1 MKLNRRSL
9 LALGGGLA
17 ATATLAACG
26 SNNPLASQTPDAGST
41 ATSDETTGGS
51 TAGAITLQQWYHEY
65 GEAGVKE
72 AVEGYAAD
80 YPDATVEVKWTPG
93 DYASILAA
101 QLLTND
107 IPDVFEVEQGGS
119 LDMIRTGQLADLTDI
134 MEPVRDQFNAS
145 VMDRFTFEGK
155 VHGIPQTIDMQL
167 LYYRPSLLEA
177 AGVEPP
183 STFDE
188 LVTAIEAVTAD
199 GTGGLFAG
207 NDGGVG
213 VLGTLF
219 IWASGHDQLDE
230 DRTEAAFLTEDFY
243 NALVAFRE
251 LSEAGGVVQA
261 ASAEW
266 YDGGAF
272 INGEA
277 AFQWGGLWS
286 LPQIIEA
293 HGDDVGV
300 LPFPAMGP
308 NGRVAVPFGAF
319 GACVAADGSNVEAAK
334 AFVKWLWI
342 DEEDKQVD
350 FSNAYGT
357 HIPAKDAL
365 VAKADKL
372 SSGPGADAA
381 RFVAESGFAN
391 DIMWSGAMGDA
402 FGAAVSNV
410 IKQGADPAAE
420 FAGFADLAASE
431 LEKLQG

>member
-1 MKLNRRSL
+1 MKLNRRTL
-9 LALGGGLA
+9 LAFGGGIA

-26 SNNPLASQTPDAGST
+26 SNNPLASETPTDPAGSPG
-41 ATSDETTGGS
+41 DGGGS
-51 TAGAITLQQWYHEY
+51 EITLTQWYHEY

-80 YPDATVEVKWTPG
+80 YPDATVEVRWTPG
-93 DYASILAA
+93 DYGSILAA
-101 QLLTND
+101 QLLTD
-107 IPDVFEVEQGGS
+107 DVPDVFEVEQGGT
-119 LDMIRTGQLADLTDI
+119 LDMIRSGQLADLTDI
-134 MEPVRDQFNAS
+134 MEPVRDQFNAA
-145 VMDRFTFEGK
+145 VMDRFTFEGR

-183 STFDE
+183 QTFDE
-188 LVTAIEAVTAD
+188 LVAAIEAVRTD
-199 GTGGLFAG
+199 DIGGLFAG

-219 IWASGHDQLDE
+219 IWASGNEQLNP
-230 DRTEAAFLTEDFY
+230 DRTEATFLSQDFY
-243 NALVAFRE
+243 DALVAYRE
-251 LSEAGGVVQA
+251 LSESGGVVQS

-266 YDGGAF
+266 YSGDAF

-286 LPQIIEA
+286 LPDIQAA

-300 LPFPAMGP
+300 LPFPAVGP
-308 NGRVAVPFGAF
+308 NGRPAVPFGAF
-319 GACVAADGSNVEAAK
+319 GACVAADSADVEAAK
-334 AFVKWLWI
+334 DFVKWLWI

-350 FSNAYGT
+350 FSDAYGT

-365 VAKADKL
+365 VARAGKLAD
-372 SSGPGADAA
+372 GPGADAA
-381 RFVAESGFAN
+381 RFVAEHGHAN

-420 FAGFADLAASE
+420 FASFEALAASE